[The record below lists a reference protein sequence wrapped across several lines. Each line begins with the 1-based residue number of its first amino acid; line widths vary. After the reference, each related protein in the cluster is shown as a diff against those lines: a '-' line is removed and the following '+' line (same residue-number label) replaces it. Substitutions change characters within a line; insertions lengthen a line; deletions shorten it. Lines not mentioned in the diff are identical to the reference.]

1 METVS
6 KTISSS
12 QNETARRDLIA
23 EMAETSR
30 GPKMGTR
37 RRSSRSSD
45 ALVRPLLLSILL
57 SHFLFAGVC
66 EAFFNFRP
74 TGRVEQTKH
83 ELEHGGIKVERVEQE
98 VERGVEP
105 VVKSERKMT
114 RRKGAGKGA
123 LFGLLIF
130 RLVLI
135 FNPRRERMFFVL
147 RFAVTFCLW
156 SLTYFLV

>member
-37 RRSSRSSD
+37 RRNSQSSD
-45 ALVRPLLLSILL
+45 ALMRPILLSILL
-57 SHFLFAGVC
+57 SHFLSAGVC

-74 TGRVEQTKH
+74 TGEVEQTKH
-83 ELEHGGIKVERVEQE
+83 ELEHGGMKVERVEQVGQ

-105 VVKSERKMT
+105 VVKSERKIT
-114 RRKGAGKGA
+114 RRKEAGSDIEGGGSF
-123 LFGLLIF
+123 FGFLMSSFFSF
-130 RLVLI
+130 R
-135 FNPRRERMFFVL
+135 
-147 RFAVTFCLW
+147 TF
-156 SLTYFLV
+156 

>member
-6 KTISSS
+6 KTISSL

-37 RRSSRSSD
+37 RRNSRSSD
-45 ALVRPLLLSILL
+45 ALMRPILLSILL

-74 TGRVEQTKH
+74 TGEVEQTKH
-83 ELEHGGIKVERVEQE
+83 ELEHGGRKVERVGQ

-105 VVKSERKMT
+105 VVKSERKIT
-114 RRKGAGKGA
+114 RRKEAGSDIEGGGSF
-123 LFGLLIF
+123 FGFLMSSFFSF
-130 RLVLI
+130 R
-135 FNPRRERMFFVL
+135 
-147 RFAVTFCLW
+147 TF
-156 SLTYFLV
+156 